1 MSNSIVS
8 LNTSTAPASLRP
20 DYWAQALG
28 TLCGRLRAEP
38 FGAGTIDGHI
48 DYATLWRLR
57 LCQIEVSRHRI
68 AHPAAG
74 TEPGAQ
80 PVVKVLFQTY
90 GTSLF
95 EQDGRRLVIDPG
107 DCLLYDVSRP
117 HVITSPG
124 LTKHHVV
131 IMPRALVEQ
140 RGMPPG
146 QLHAQQHSAR
156 EGAARLAH
164 DFVISTFNQAPS
176 LSPACELQVAEALL
190 DLVLLPFF
198 SEAPFKRSG
207 RQALTSRIKALIRE
221 NLSDPEL
228 SIEQLSAALDCT
240 KRYLHMSFA
249 EEGTTITGYIW
260 QKRLERCREEL
271 EFGPKPG
278 KTLTDIAFSWGFSS
292 SSHFTHLFKKRYG
305 IPPSAVQRRSNG
317 QPAGLGLLHP
327 AAGGGLARLVK
338 ADEEAIHPPQPSR
351 PQPPEL

>member
-28 TLCGRLRAEP
+28 TLCGRLRVDS
-38 FGAGTIDGHI
+38 FRAGTVDGHI
-48 DYATLWRLR
+48 DYAAIWRLR
-57 LCQIEVSRHRI
+57 LCQIEVSQHRI
-68 AHPAAG
+68 AHPASG

-95 EQDGRRLVIDPG
+95 EQDGRRLIVSPG

-117 HVITSPG
+117 HVITSPA

-131 IMPRALVEQ
+131 IMPRSLVEQ

-146 QLHAQQHSAR
+146 PLYAQQHSAR

-164 DFVISTFNQAPS
+164 DFVISAFNQAPT
-176 LSPACELQVAEALL
+176 LTPACELQVAEALL
-190 DLVLLPFF
+190 HLVLLPFF

-207 RQALTSRIKALIRE
+207 REALTSRIKALIRE
-221 NLSDPEL
+221 NLSDPDL

-271 EFGPKPG
+271 EFGPKSG

-305 IPPSAVQRRSNG
+305 IPPSAIQRRSND
-317 QPAGLGLLHP
+317 PYSDFSSFP
-327 AAGGGLARLVK
+327 AAGSSHLAGILK
-338 ADEEAIHPPQPSR
+338 ADEDSCCPPPIPGSR
-351 PQPPEL
+351 PSEL